1 MTTRNLTSAF
11 IDGAPTSLTERLY
24 YGEVNSF
31 RVRKDRIWLLGT
43 NPNDPALGIAAGK
56 KAGPALF
63 LAIHK
68 KIVETGKFDFILLD
82 TNPYIDTNLIMAALA
97 VSDRYIIP
105 VEATRMALQGA
116 SVLSREAKRLR
127 EEGLSNVVFLG
138 FVINKYKS
146 GTNVQQGYKRA
157 LYKKFGDF
165 MFDTI
170 IGNRIALEAS
180 PNAHLSIWTLNRRA
194 RPPMKCGSLWRSFG
208 EDRQNIGDMMRK
220 KPQMPNPRK
229 PWLLDM
235 DLKVDRI
242 QKSST
247 SRTAKI
253 LAFPMQGEKAVVHD
267 PHSGG
272 TGQTH

>member
-1 MTTRNLTSAF
+1 MKKRTVTIAIANQKGGVGKTTLTFNVAEGLARKGFRVLVIDNDPQGNLTSAF

-31 RVRKDRIWLLGT
+31 QEVRKDRIWLLGT

-56 KAGPALF
+56 KDGPALF
-63 LAIHK
+63 IAIHK

-180 PNAHLSIWTLNRRA
+180 PNAHLSIWDFE
-194 RPPMKCGSLWRSFG
+194 PEG
-208 EDRQNIGDMMRK
+208 EAANEMRLFVEE
-220 KPQMPNPRK
+220 
-229 PWLLDM
+229 LL
-235 DLKVDRI
+235 
-242 QKSST
+242 
-247 SRTAKI
+247 AKI
-253 LAFPMQGEKAVVHD
+253 AK
-267 PHSGG
+267 
-272 TGQTH
+272 T